1 MVRKKKTKKKDTK
14 TLNKKFTGILIILMS
29 FFIAELLFYTWCR
42 VQNIRIGY
50 EITQASAR
58 HQKLVTMQNN
68 LRVETARLKS
78 PERISRIAREQLGL
92 TMPSPK
98 QIIVLP

>member
-1 MVRKKKTKKKDTK
+1 MKSKMAKKKASQAR
-14 TLNKKFTGILIILMS
+14 NKKFTGIMIVLMV

-58 HQKLVTMQNN
+58 HQKLIAMQNN
-68 LRVETARLKS
+68 LKIETARLKS
-78 PERISRIAREQLGL
+78 PERIARIAREQLGL
-92 TMPSPK
+92 TIPSPK
-98 QIIVLP
+98 QVIVLP